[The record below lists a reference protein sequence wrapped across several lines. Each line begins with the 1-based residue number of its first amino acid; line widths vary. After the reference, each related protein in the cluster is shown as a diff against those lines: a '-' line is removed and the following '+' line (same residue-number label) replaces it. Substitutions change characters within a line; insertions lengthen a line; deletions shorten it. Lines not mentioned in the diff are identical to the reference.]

1 VAALAATFRHG
12 SAARGLDVIRLSP
25 SKPQPAAHPRIFVG
39 DMTANYRTRVRDI
52 LVATKVFRDE
62 EVDVA
67 IELFDEVFGSPISID
82 GTTPAIT
89 NDTPA
94 SSDYYFL
101 GAFTPEEELAG
112 FACYGPTPGTDRT
125 YDLYWI
131 AVHPSAQ
138 GTGSGTILLNE
149 VERRLKGQNAR
160 MVVVETSSRSDYKN
174 TRGFYIRR
182 GYVESARARDF
193 YAPADDRI
201 TFTKRLQSRAFDL
214 SAHGVMSQ

>member
-1 VAALAATFRHG
+1 M
-12 SAARGLDVIRLSP
+12 IRFSP
-25 SKPQPAAHPRIFVG
+25 SKPQPAAVPRIFVG
-39 DMTANYRTRVRDI
+39 DMTAKYRTRVRDI
-52 LVATKVFRDE
+52 LTATKVFRNE

-67 IELFDEVFGSPISID
+67 IELFDEVFGAPIAVDGATSANID
-82 GTTPAIT
+82 
-89 NDTPA
+89 DTPA

-125 YDLYWI
+125 FDLYWI

-160 MVVVETSSRSDYKN
+160 LVVVETSSRSDYKN

-201 TFTKRLQSRAFDL
+201 TFTKRLQSRAP
-214 SAHGVMSQ
+214 SEWATHGVMSQ